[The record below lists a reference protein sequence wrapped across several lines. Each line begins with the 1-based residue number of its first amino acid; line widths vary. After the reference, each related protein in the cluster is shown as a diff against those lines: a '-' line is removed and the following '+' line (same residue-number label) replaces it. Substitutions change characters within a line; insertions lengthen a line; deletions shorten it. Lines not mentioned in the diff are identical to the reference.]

1 MLLSAIIL
9 FLVAFVPAILVYFT
23 TARGTENFKFIL
35 SFSGAYLFSITVIH
49 ILPEAVTES
58 GNFKLAGIFVLLG
71 YFLQM
76 LIEYFSTGVEH
87 GHIHLHHDHKG
98 TQKYFIMLAMC
109 IHGLLEGTLLMHP
122 SHMHAEGEHNT
133 LLIGLVLHKLPE
145 AFALAAVLIGLMK
158 TRASLFGWQ
167 LVFALASPL
176 GLFVSDYLSDQG
188 ILDAEG
194 MGLLFALLAGNFL
207 YISTTI
213 FFESNPQHK
222 FKANRLVMSLLGAVT
237 AVVVE
242 YVLG

>member
-1 MLLSAIIL
+1 MLLSALIL
-9 FLVAFVPAILVYFT
+9 FLVAFIPAILVYYT
-23 TARGTENFKFIL
+23 SAKGTENFKFLL

-49 ILPEAVTES
+49 ILPEAVTWS
-58 GNFKLAGIFVLLG
+58 VDFKKAGIFVLLG

-87 GHIHLHHDHKG
+87 GHIHLHDDHKG

-109 IHGLLEGTLLMHP
+109 VHGLLEGSLLMHP
-122 SHMHAEGEHNT
+122 SHVHAEGAYNT
-133 LLIGLVLHKLPE
+133 LLIGLALHKLPE
-145 AFALAAVLIGLMK
+145 AFALAAVLIGLMQ
-158 TRASLFGWQ
+158 TRVSIFGWQ

-194 MGLLFALLAGNFL
+194 MGLVFALLAGNFL

-222 FKANRLVMSLLGAVT
+222 FKANRLLMSLFGAVT

>member
-1 MLLSAIIL
+1 MLLNAIIL
-9 FLVAFVPAILVYFT
+9 FLVAFVPAIFVYYT
-23 TARGTENFKFIL
+23 NAKGTENFKFIL

-49 ILPEAVTES
+49 ILPEAVTWS
-58 GNFKLAGIFVLLG
+58 VDFKKAGIFVLLG

-87 GHIHLHHDHKG
+87 GHIHLHDHDTGSK
-98 TQKYFIMLAMC
+98 KYFIMLAMC
-109 IHGLLEGTLLMHP
+109 IHGLLEGSLLMHP
-122 SHMHAEGEHNT
+122 SHVHAEGEANT

-145 AFALAAVLIGLMK
+145 AFALAAVLIGMMH
-158 TRASLFGWQ
+158 TRISIFSWQ

-176 GLFVSDYLSDQG
+176 GLFISDYLSDEG
-188 ILDAEG
+188 ILNTES
-194 MGLLFALLAGNFL
+194 MGLVFALLAGNFL

-222 FKANRLVMSLLGAVT
+222 FKANRLLMSLFGAVT

>member
-1 MLLSAIIL
+1 MLVNALIL
-9 FLVAFVPAILVYFT
+9 FFVAFVPALLVYFT
-23 TARGTENFKFIL
+23 SAKGTENFKFIL

-58 GNFKLAGIFVLLG
+58 GDFKLAGVYVLIG

-87 GHIHLHHDHKG
+87 GHIHLHDDHKG
-98 TQKYFIMLAMC
+98 TQKYFILLAMC
-109 IHGLLEGTLLMHP
+109 VHGLLEGTLLMHP
-122 SHMHAEGEHNT
+122 SHAHEEGDADT

-158 TRASLFGWQ
+158 HRVSLFGWQ
-167 LVFALASPL
+167 LVFALASPV
-176 GLFVSDYLSDQG
+176 GLFVSDYLSDAG
-188 ILDAEG
+188 ILDAEA

-222 FKANRLVMSLLGAVT
+222 FKASRLAMSIFGAVT

-242 YVLG
+242 YVLA